1 MKILHAK
8 NNNVERIAKYESY
21 IKCLLMSKSKLG
33 MLTLHCT
40 RLIGAGTTIN
50 TNNSVH

>member
-1 MKILHAK
+1 
-8 NNNVERIAKYESY
+8 
-21 IKCLLMSKSKLG
+21 MSKSKLG

-50 TNNSVH
+50 TNNSVHWDTHGHPDGKGYLRLC